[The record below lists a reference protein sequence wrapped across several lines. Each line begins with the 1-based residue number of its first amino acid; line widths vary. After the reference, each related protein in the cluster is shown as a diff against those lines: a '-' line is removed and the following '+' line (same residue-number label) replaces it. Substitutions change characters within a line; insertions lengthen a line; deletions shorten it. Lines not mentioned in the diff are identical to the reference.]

1 MTLPLP
7 SLRQLRYL
15 VALAEHG
22 HFGRAADSCAVTQ
35 STFSAGIQELENTL
49 GGVSLVERSKRH
61 VLVTPL
67 GHDVVARARRILR
80 EAEDLAEAVQ
90 TARAPLSGPLRLGV
104 IPTVGPYLLPR
115 IMPRLKDSFPGLQL
129 YVREEQTAGLI
140 EKLTGGRLDLL
151 LIAKPYELGDAVE
164 TMEVGEDELMV
175 ACPAGHRL
183 AAESSVAGHRLR
195 AEPLLLLEDGHC
207 LRSQA
212 LAACDLAAADR
223 NEVFQGTSL
232 RTLVQMVAAGL
243 GCTLIPR
250 MALEAEAPAAG
261 TDAESPV
268 AVRPLGPGRHART
281 IALAWRRTSGRKDE
295 FRRFGEFIAEAA
307 AKA

>member
-22 HFGRAADSCAVTQ
+22 HFGRAADACAVTQ
-35 STFSAGIQELENTL
+35 STFSAGIQELESTL
-49 GGVSLVERSKRH
+49 GGVSLVERSKRR

-80 EAEDLAEAVQ
+80 EAEDLAEAVR

-115 IMPRLKDSFPGLQL
+115 IMPRLRENFPGLQL

-151 LIAKPYELGDAVE
+151 LIAKPYDLGEAVE
-164 TMEVGEDELMV
+164 TMEVGEDELLV

-183 AAESSVAGHRLR
+183 TAESSVAGHLLR

-212 LAACDLAAADR
+212 LAACDLAPADR

-250 MALEAEAPAAG
+250 MALEAEAPVG
-261 TDAESPV
+261 TAETTV

-295 FRRFGEFIAEAA
+295 FRQFGAFIAEAIP
-307 AKA
+307 